1 VDEHRDI
8 TTTIGTITK
17 RLVQLCTWP
26 ADDNGGICGRR
37 AVATYIQWTFDGTGS
52 MRYPRCRRHD
62 THDDPQVRD
71 DLRHRCP
78 DIGQRAG
85 HVPVSGVV
93 GQAAE
98 ALVNSR
104 DEHLAA
110 ARERAHALVPKLSMV

>member
-1 VDEHRDI
+1 MDEHRDI

-62 THDDPQVRD
+62 THRAKTHAESSGLMRVE
-71 DLRHRCP
+71 HR
-78 DIGQRAG
+78 
-85 HVPVSGVV
+85 S
-93 GQAAE
+93 
-98 ALVNSR
+98 
-104 DEHLAA
+104 
-110 ARERAHALVPKLSMV
+110 